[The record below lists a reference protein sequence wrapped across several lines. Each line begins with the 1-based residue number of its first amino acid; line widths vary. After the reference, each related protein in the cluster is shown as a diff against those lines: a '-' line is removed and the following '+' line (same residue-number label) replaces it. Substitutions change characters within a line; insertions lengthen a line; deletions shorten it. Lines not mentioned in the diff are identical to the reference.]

1 MRRVLSIALTAALAG
16 PAAAVAGPAVRSEPP
31 LYPDFRSGTPDYT
44 VRCAHREKVRFTID
58 PGRGERIALGDGKA
72 KAGEYDRTVKLAP
85 GRGVRIRVE
94 GKRTYDVRCLPGDFG
109 TWRIKHEASKPR
121 ARWCVVTP
129 TTNDRR
135 GGYTVVFDHHGVPVW
150 WMRAEPPPFDG
161 KLLPDGNL
169 AWTRWVFSREPTGY
183 FEEHALDGSLVRTW
197 DAVGIHSN
205 PHELQV
211 FGDGSSMYAVYRP
224 RDHVDLSRFGGPK
237 DATVLDGEVQELD
250 PAGNLV
256 WSWSTANH
264 VALSETGHWYA
275 KLFKDNPVQL
285 ADGRGAYDLVHLN
298 SIERVS
304 GDRVVIS
311 LRHTDAVYE
320 VDRDSGRIVWKLG
333 GTRTARSLKIEGDPY
348 GKKNFGGQHDAR
360 VPGPDRVTMFDNGS
374 RRERPPRAVEYR
386 IDLAKRTARLVSS
399 VDLSRVKE
407 STCCGGARRLP
418 GGHWAVSWGNNPYA
432 GELTAG
438 GKQVLTLRFS
448 GGRHSYRIDPV
459 LSGRLSRSALRRG
472 MDAMAP

>member
-1 MRRVLSIALTAALAG
+1 M
-16 PAAAVAGPAVRSEPP
+16 
-31 LYPDFRSGTPDYT
+31 
-44 VRCAHREKVRFTID
+44 K
-58 PGRGERIALGDGKA
+58 GD
-72 KAGEYDRTVKLAP
+72 
-85 GRGVRIRVE
+85 
-94 GKRTYDVRCLPGDFG
+94 
-109 TWRIKHEASKPR
+109 
-121 ARWCVVTP
+121 
-129 TTNDRR
+129 
-135 GGYTVVFDHHGVPVW
+135 
-150 WMRAEPPPFDG
+150 PPPFDG

-169 AWTRWVFSREPTGY
+169 VWTRWIFSREPTGY

-211 FGDGSSMYAVYRP
+211 LPDGSSMYAVYRP

-256 WSWSTANH
+256 WSWSTASH
-264 VALSETGHWYA
+264 VALSETRHWYR
-275 KLFKDNPVQL
+275 KLFKDKPVQL
-285 ADGRGAYDLVHLN
+285 ADGRGAYDLAHLN

-304 GDRVVIS
+304 DDRVLVS

-320 VDRDSGRIVWKLG
+320 IDRTTGKVVWKLG
-333 GTRTARSLKIEGDPY
+333 GTKTARSLKILDDPY
-348 GKKNFGGQHDAR
+348 GTHNFGGQHDAR
-360 VPGPDRVTMFDNGS
+360 APGSNRVTLFDNGS
-374 RRERPPRAVEYR
+374 LRHRPPRAIEYR
-386 IDLAKRTARLVSS
+386 IDPSGRTARLVSS
-399 VDLSRVKE
+399 AELDPDAR

-418 GGHWAVSWGNNPYA
+418 GGHWAISWGNNPYA
-432 GELTAG
+432 GETTASG
-438 GKQVLTLRFS
+438 RIVLQLRFS

>member
-1 MRRVLSIALTAALAG
+1 MRRLLTLTLLLLAPPAQAAT
-16 PAAAVAGPAVRSEPP
+16 VESDPP
-31 LYPDFRSGTPDYT
+31 LSPAFSRGTPDYT
-44 VRCAHREKVRFTID
+44 VRCAHHRDVRFAID
-58 PGRGERIALGDGKA
+58 PPGGTRVSVGDGKRHTDPFA
-72 KAGEYDRTVKLAP
+72 ETVRMKP
-85 GRGVRIRVE
+85 GQGVRIRFA
-94 GKRTYDVRCLPGDFG
+94 GGRTYNVRCLPSDFM
-109 TWRIKHEASKPR
+109 TWRVTRGDEKPR
-121 ARWCVVTP
+121 ARWYVVTP
-129 TTNDRR
+129 SRNDKR
-135 GGYTVVFDHHGVPVW
+135 GGYVIVFDHRGVPVW
-150 WMRAEPPPFDG
+150 WMKGDPPPFDG

-169 AWTRWVFSREPTGY
+169 TWTRWVFSRAPAGY

-211 FGDGSSMYAVYRP
+211 LPDGSSMYAVYRP

-256 WSWSTANH
+256 WSWSTASH
-264 VALSETGHWYA
+264 VALSETRDWYV
-275 KLFKDNPVQL
+275 KLFKDKPVQL
-285 ADGRGAYDLVHLN
+285 ADGRGAYDLAHLN

-304 GDRVVIS
+304 PNRVVVS

-320 VDRDSGRIVWKLG
+320 VDRATGDVVWKLG
-333 GTRTARSLKIEGDPY
+333 GTKTAKSLKIVGDPY
-348 GKKNFGGQHDAR
+348 GKRNFGGQHDAR
-360 VPGPDRVTMFDNGS
+360 VPGPNRVTLFDNGS
-374 RRERPPRAVEYR
+374 LRHRPPRAVEYR
-386 IDLAKRTARLVSS
+386 IDRSKRTARLENAVELGRI
-399 VDLSRVKE
+399 DR

-418 GGHWAVSWGNNPYA
+418 GGHWAVSWGNNAYA
-432 GELTAG
+432 GELTAKG
-438 GKQVLTLRFS
+438 RHVLTLRFS

>member
-1 MRRVLSIALTAALAG
+1 MRRILLIALTAAWAVPATALASPEVSSD
-16 PAAAVAGPAVRSEPP
+16 PA
-31 LYPDFRSGTPDYT
+31 LYPKWRASTPDYT
-44 VRCAHREKVRFTID
+44 VRCAHKEKVRLKVD
-58 PGRGERIALGDGKA
+58 PRGSRVSVGGGKA
-72 KAGEYDRTVKLAP
+72 HTGRFEKTVELVP
-85 GRGVRIRVE
+85 GRGVRIEVE
-94 GKRTYDVRCLPGDFG
+94 GGRRYDVRCLPGDFG
-109 TWRIKHEASKPR
+109 TWRITREASKPR
-121 ARWCVVTP
+121 ARWYVLTP
-129 TTNDRR
+129 TTNDRKA
-135 GGYTVVFDHHGVPVW
+135 GYTVVFDSHGVPVW
-150 WMRAEPPPFDG
+150 WMKTDPPPFDG

-169 AWTRWVFSREPTGY
+169 AWTRWVFSREPSGY

-211 FGDGSSMYAVYRP
+211 FPDGSSMYAVYRP
-224 RDHVDLSRFGGPK
+224 RDHVDLSRFGGPN

-250 PAGNLV
+250 PAGKLV
-256 WSWSTANH
+256 WSWSTAGH
-264 VALSETGHWYA
+264 VALSETKHWYP
-275 KLFKDNPVQL
+275 KLFKDSPVQL

-298 SIERVS
+298 AIERVS
-304 GDRVVIS
+304 GGKVVVS

-320 VDRDSGRIVWKLG
+320 IDQATGKVLWKLG
-333 GTRTARSLKIEGDPY
+333 GTKTAASLKIEHDPY
-348 GKKNFGGQHDAR
+348 GSHNFGGQHDVR
-360 VPGPDRVTMFDNGS
+360 VPGKNRVTMFDNGS
-374 RRERPPRAVEYR
+374 RRDRPPRAVEYR
-386 IDLAKRTARLVSS
+386 IDPAKGTARLVNA
-399 VDLSRVKE
+399 VDFDRVKE

>member
-1 MRRVLSIALTAALAG
+1 VRRLLVLTLVALS
-16 PAAAVAGPAVRSEPP
+16 PAAAAQAAVVTADPP
-31 LYPDFRSGTPDYT
+31 LFPAFGNGTPDYT
-44 VRCAHREKVRFTID
+44 VRCAHQENVRFEIH
-58 PGRGERIALGDGKA
+58 PPRGAKVAVGDRKA
-72 KAGEYDRTVKLAP
+72 KSGEYRVTTKLTP
-85 GRGVRIRVE
+85 GRGVRIRIE
-94 GKRTYDVRCLPGDFG
+94 GERTYDVRCLPGDFG
-109 TWRIKHEASKPR
+109 TWRITRAASKPR
-121 ARWCVVTP
+121 ARWYVVTP

-135 GGYTVVFDHHGVPVW
+135 AGYTVVFDHHGVPVW
-150 WMRAEPPPFDG
+150 WMRGDPPPFDG

-211 FGDGSSMYAVYRP
+211 FPDGSSMYAVYRP

-250 PAGNLV
+250 PAGKLV
-256 WSWSTANH
+256 WSWSTADH
-264 VALSETGHWYA
+264 VRLSETKHWYP

-298 SIERVS
+298 AIERAP
-304 GDRVVIS
+304 GGRVVVS

-320 VDRDSGRIVWKLG
+320 IDHATGKVLWKLG
-333 GTRTARSLKIEGDPY
+333 GTKTPRSLKIEHDPY
-348 GKKNFGGQHDAR
+348 GSHNFGGQHDVR
-360 VPGPDRVTMFDNGS
+360 VPGKNRVTMFDNGG
-374 RRERPPRAVEYR
+374 RRDRPPRAVEYR
-386 IDLAKRTARLVSS
+386 IDAAKRTARLVNA
-399 VDLSRVKE
+399 VELEHARK

-418 GGHWAVSWGNNPYA
+418 GGHWAVSWGNTPYA

-438 GKQVLTLRFS
+438 GREVLTLRFS
-448 GGRHSYRIDPV
+448 GGRHSYRINPI
-459 LSGRLSRSALRRG
+459 LPGRLSRAALRRG
-472 MDAMAP
+472 MDAMAAR